1 LGVGDGTPV
10 TWQLPTRLESLVLWA
25 ALARLRATQN
35 PIIPMYR
42 EREVGFALRQTAAHV
57 FVVPGVWRGFDFVA
71 MGEQLGKEMDRPPL
85 VVVADETLP
94 EGDPATLPPHRVDD
108 SDPIRWVYYTSG
120 TTSDPKGVLHTDR
133 TLLAGGKAMA
143 VAYDL
148 TPSDI
153 GSIAFPFAH
162 VGGADYIVA
171 MLAVGFAAVTVEVFD
186 PTAAIELFR
195 RRGVTMAGGS
205 TAFYQ
210 AFVVEQRKQPGRT
223 MIPTLRL
230 LSGGGA
236 PKPPEVYYEVR
247 REIGVPVVHGY
258 AMTEIPM
265 CAMGSPDDT
274 DEQLADTAGPPV
286 TGAEIRAVLPDGS
299 VAAPDVDGELRVR
312 GTMVCKGYTDPALT
326 AEAFDDGGWFR
337 TGDLGHVRSDGRI
350 VVTGRIKDIIIRKGE
365 NVSAKELEDLL
376 YEHPKVADVA
386 VIGLPDRERGER
398 VCAVVEQAPGEAP
411 LEFDEMVEYLRAAGL
426 MVQKIPEQLEIVDEL
441 PRNQTLHKVLKSQ
454 LRDAYATEPWR

>member
-1 LGVGDGTPV
+1 
-10 TWQLPTRLESLVLWA
+10 
-25 ALARLRATQN
+25 
-35 PIIPMYR
+35 
-42 EREVGFALRQTAAHV
+42 
-57 FVVPGVWRGFDFVA
+57 
-71 MGEQLGKEMDRPPL
+71 
-85 VVVADETLP
+85 
-94 EGDPATLPPHRVDD
+94 
-108 SDPIRWVYYTSG
+108 
-120 TTSDPKGVLHTDR
+120 
-133 TLLAGGKAMA
+133 
-143 VAYDL
+143 
-148 TPSDI
+148 
-153 GSIAFPFAH
+153 
-162 VGGADYIVA
+162 
-171 MLAVGFAAVTVEVFD
+171 
-186 PTAAIELFR
+186 
-195 RRGVTMAGGS
+195 
-205 TAFYQ
+205 
-210 AFVVEQRKQPGRT
+210 
-223 MIPTLRL
+223 
-230 LSGGGA
+230 
-236 PKPPEVYYEVR
+236 
-247 REIGVPVVHGY
+247 
-258 AMTEIPM
+258 MTEIPM

-299 VAAPDVDGELRVR
+299 VAAHDVDGELRVR

-326 AEAFDDGGWFR
+326 AEAFDDDGWFR